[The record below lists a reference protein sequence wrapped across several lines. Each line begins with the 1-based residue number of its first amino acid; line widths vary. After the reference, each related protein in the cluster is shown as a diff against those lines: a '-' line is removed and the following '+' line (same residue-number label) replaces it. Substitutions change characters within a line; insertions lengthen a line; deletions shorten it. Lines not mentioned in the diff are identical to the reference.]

1 MTDENKDICPETP
14 ENPDLPETPEAAPE
28 ETPEEPKEV
37 VSWYIP
43 KEPQGREVV
52 SYYVQRD
59 PMPQNVWQQAA
70 KKEKRRS
77 RLWLWISLAV
87 LAVTVAAVVLAA
99 ILGGNSGS
107 GQHRPLP
114 DGDGDNPSS
123 IVDIFGSKATTIPK
137 IQGDPSVRLACRDP
151 QGQPLTAQEVYAKV
165 NPSVVTVVSEQSEGA
180 SIGTGVIMT
189 SDGYIIT
196 NAHVISGGKS
206 CWVALDT
213 GVTYEVNLVGFDEEE
228 DLAVLKADPQ
238 NPLPAAEFGNSDLLT
253 VGDPVYAIGNP
264 LGVELRGTLTNGIV
278 SAINREVEMQGRTM
292 TMIQTNAALNN
303 GNSGGPLINS
313 YGQVIG
319 INTMKMSNSSLSEE
333 EATVEGLGF
342 ALPISSVSFVVNDLI
357 AHGEFLGT
365 PTIGITVRT
374 IEKSGGGTQVEVY
387 TVDDALGAAE
397 AGVQPGDIILEAD
410 GQPVSVTSD
419 LLTVRRSHSVGDTI
433 RLTIQRDGQ
442 TLTVDVVLYA
452 SK

>member
-1 MTDENKDICPETP
+1 M
-14 ENPDLPETPEAAPE
+14 
-28 ETPEEPKEV
+28 
-37 VSWYIP
+37 
-43 KEPQGREVV
+43 
-52 SYYVQRD
+52 
-59 PMPQNVWQQAA
+59 
-70 KKEKRRS
+70 
-77 RLWLWISLAV
+77 
-87 LAVTVAAVVLAA
+87 
-99 ILGGNSGS
+99 
-107 GQHRPLP
+107 
-114 DGDGDNPSS
+114 
-123 IVDIFGSKATTIPK
+123 
-137 IQGDPSVRLACRDP
+137 
-151 QGQPLTAQEVYAKV
+151 
-165 NPSVVTVVSEQSEGA
+165 
-180 SIGTGVIMT
+180 
-189 SDGYIIT
+189 
-196 NAHVISGGKS
+196 
-206 CWVALDT
+206 ALDT
-213 GVTYEVNLVGFDEEE
+213 GVTYDARLVGYDEDE
-228 DLAVLKADPQ
+228 DLAVLRAIAD

-313 YGQVIG
+313 YGQV
-319 INTMKMSNSSLSEE
+319 SED

-387 TVDDALGAAE
+387 TVDDTLGAAE

-442 TLTVDVVLYA
+442 SLTVDVVLYA

>member
-28 ETPEEPKEV
+28 EPKEV

-43 KEPQGREVV
+43 QEPQGREVV

-99 ILGGNSGS
+99 ILGGSSGS

-123 IVDIFGSKATTIPK
+123 IVDIFGSKATSIPR
-137 IQGDPSVRLACRDP
+137 IQGDPGVRLACRDP

-213 GVTYEVNLVGFDEEE
+213 GVTYDARLVGYDEDE
-228 DLAVLKADPQ
+228 DLAVLRAIAD

-303 GNSGGPLINS
+303 GNSGGPLLNS

>member
-1 MTDENKDICPETP
+1 MQDENREKQQT
-14 ENPDLPETPEAAPE
+14 
-28 ETPEEPKEV
+28 EPQEV
-37 VSWYIP
+37 VSWYVRP
-43 KEPQGREVV
+43 EGQEVV
-52 SYYVQRD
+52 DCYVQPR
-59 PMPQNVWQQAA
+59 PMPAGAVPPRPAPP
-70 KKEKRRS
+70 KKRS
-77 RLWLWISLAV
+77 RKGLWAFLITAGV
-87 LAVTVAAVVLAA
+87 LAAVVVTATVIASLR
-99 ILGGNSGS
+99 GGGVIPPAD
-107 GQHRPLP
+107 GGT
-114 DGDGDNPSS
+114 GDGSDASS
-123 IVDIFGSKATTIPK
+123 IVNISKVEKTTIPRMQGEAGVSLVCTAPTGEK
-137 IQGDPSVRLACRDP
+137 LSIQDMY
-151 QGQPLTAQEVYAKV
+151 EKV
-165 NPSVVTVVSEQSEGA
+165 NPSTVLVVADKGEQA

-189 SDGYIIT
+189 EDGYIIT

-213 GVTYEVNLVGFDEEE
+213 GVTYDARLVGYDEDE
-228 DLAVLKADPQ
+228 DLAVLRAIAD

-442 TLTVDVVLYA
+442 SLTVDVVLYA

>member
-1 MTDENKDICPETP
+1 MYNSDYNRP
-14 ENPDLPETPEAAPE
+14 PE
-28 ETPEEPKEV
+28 EREPIETEHFHV
-37 VSWYIP
+37 WDAESP
-43 KEPQGREVV
+43 KPPRKKSG
-52 SYYVQRD
+52 
-59 PMPQNVWQQAA
+59 AA
-70 KKEKRRS
+70 RF
-77 RLWLWISLAV
+77 
-87 LAVTVAAVVLAA
+87 VALGLCCALVGGLVGGGGVLAA
-99 ILGGNSGS
+99 SHLSGGKTTIYQGTSPNSIVSLAHVDGQTVLSPEQIYAANLGATVGVNGNVDTNVFGYTVKNAVSGS
-107 GQHRPLP
+107 GFVIGSNGSSSYILTNYHVI
-114 DGDGDNPSS
+114 DGVS
-123 IVDIFGSKATTIPK
+123 DI
-137 IQGDPSVRLACRDP
+137 
-151 QGQPLTAQEVYAKV
+151 KV
-165 NPSVVTVVSEQSEGA
+165 FF
-180 SIGTGVIMT
+180 
-189 SDGYIIT
+189 SDG
-196 NAHVISGGKS
+196 KS
-206 CWVALDT
+206 YDAT
-213 GVTYEVNLVGFDEEE
+213 LVGGEKENDI
-228 DLAVLKADPQ
+228 AVLKIDV
-238 NPLPAAEFGNSDLLT
+238 GNLQTVTLGDSDQLN
-253 VGDPVYAIGNP
+253 VGEDVYAIGNP

-319 INTMKMSNSSLSEE
+319 INTMKMSNSSLSED

-387 TVDDALGAAE
+387 TVDDTLGAAE

-410 GQPVSVTSD
+410 AQPVSVTSD

-442 TLTVDVVLYA
+442 SLTVDVVLYA

>member
-1 MTDENKDICPETP
+1 MEEEKQLAGEDRLSGEIVEVYRQP
-14 ENPDLPETPEAAPE
+14 LPGEVVERYSRPLPGRPAAPGQ
-28 ETPEEPKEV
+28 P
-37 VSWYIP
+37 
-43 KEPQGREVV
+43 
-52 SYYVQRD
+52 
-59 PMPQNVWQQAA
+59 
-70 KKEKRRS
+70 RR
-77 RLWLWISLAV
+77 RRRTGLWIFLAC
-87 LAVTVAAVVLAA
+87 LAVVLGVAA
-99 ILGGNSGS
+99 GSWIWYLLPAGSSADPFEYRYDHGWEEEEDASGA
-107 GQHRPLP
+107 
-114 DGDGDNPSS
+114 
-123 IVDIFGSKATTIPK
+123 VTIPTYPF
-137 IQGDPSVRLACRDP
+137 GEGAVLEVETDHGRE
-151 QGQPLTAQEVYAKV
+151 LTAQEIYQRV
-165 NPSVVTVVSEQSEGA
+165 NPSVVTVMVQLDDSVSV
-180 SIGTGVIMT
+180 GTGVIFRA
-189 SDGYIIT
+189 DGYILT
-196 NAHVISGGKS
+196 NYHVLAGGRD
-206 CWVALDT
+206 CTVAMDT
-213 GVTYEVNLVGFDEEE
+213 GRTYEAQYVAGDERN
-228 DLAVLKADPQ
+228 DLAVLKVELTG
-238 NPLPAAEFGNSDLLT
+238 LPAATFGDSDQLV
-253 VGDPVYAIGNP
+253 VGDKVYAIGNP
-264 LGVELRGTLTNGIV
+264 LGVELRGTLTDGIV

-442 TLTVDVVLYA
+442 SLTVDVVLYA

>member
-1 MTDENKDICPETP
+1 M
-14 ENPDLPETPEAAPE
+14 
-28 ETPEEPKEV
+28 
-37 VSWYIP
+37 
-43 KEPQGREVV
+43 
-52 SYYVQRD
+52 
-59 PMPQNVWQQAA
+59 
-70 KKEKRRS
+70 
-77 RLWLWISLAV
+77 
-87 LAVTVAAVVLAA
+87 
-99 ILGGNSGS
+99 
-107 GQHRPLP
+107 
-114 DGDGDNPSS
+114 
-123 IVDIFGSKATTIPK
+123 
-137 IQGDPSVRLACRDP
+137 
-151 QGQPLTAQEVYAKV
+151 
-165 NPSVVTVVSEQSEGA
+165 
-180 SIGTGVIMT
+180 
-189 SDGYIIT
+189 
-196 NAHVISGGKS
+196 
-206 CWVALDT
+206 
-213 GVTYEVNLVGFDEEE
+213 
-228 DLAVLKADPQ
+228 
-238 NPLPAAEFGNSDLLT
+238 
-253 VGDPVYAIGNP
+253 YAIGNP

-442 TLTVDVVLYA
+442 SLTVDVVLYA